1 MSTRAR
7 NANGRAVPA
16 RVRGENG
23 GALASPSNLG
33 VSAGR
38 AKAPRATGGGKASL
52 RRPKGPAGAPGKY
65 GNQRIEVDGQTFDSK
80 REWARYGELMLLQ
93 GAGMIS
99 GLRRQVGF
107 ELAPGVVINGR
118 RRPAL
123 KYIADFVYL
132 EVGSTRE
139 TIEDVKGKVT
149 EGYRIKRHLMA
160 SLGFVIKEIR

>member
-1 MSTRAR
+1 M
-7 NANGRAVPA
+7 
-16 RVRGENG
+16 
-23 GALASPSNLG
+23 
-33 VSAGR
+33 
-38 AKAPRATGGGKASL
+38 
-52 RRPKGPAGAPGKY
+52 
-65 GNQRIEVDGQTFDSK
+65 F
-80 REWARYGELMLLQ
+80 LQ

-99 GLRRQVGF
+99 DLRRQVEF

-118 RRPAL
+118 RRPPL

-160 SLGFVIKEIR
+160 SLGFEIKEIR

>member
-1 MSTRAR
+1 
-7 NANGRAVPA
+7 
-16 RVRGENG
+16 
-23 GALASPSNLG
+23 
-33 VSAGR
+33 
-38 AKAPRATGGGKASL
+38 
-52 RRPKGPAGAPGKY
+52 
-65 GNQRIEVDGQTFDSK
+65 
-80 REWARYGELMLLQ
+80 MLLQ